1 MTIYI
6 AYFLFI
12 IYEVDYHMQLSS
24 TAYSDLGVPISASES
39 DIQSRFR
46 KLTVRYH
53 PDKIAGRGVDT
64 NKATEF
70 YVHLKHMRDIVLD
83 PAKRFAY
90 DRFGPDVLSKCSN
103 CLTIKEYTWHALSVT
118 LVTYG
123 ALGAFLL
130 GANALGFLKDGAY
143 WRYLS
148 LLAVATYEV
157 RTALRPDHPSFLVS
171 WLNPLLVTTGTRPA
185 YLPFQLTTVV
195 RKAALSAAQFL
206 GLLIPL
212 WRDDPQKRTRSTAE
226 DSEEARHQQIDRLE
240 NAVRDSAMHASRL
253 VDLESTPYK
262 QNERAKS
269 DLKEAMKMYMMQN
282 AVHMDRDVRNA
293 IGQSYARRRAGV
305 PHGAQG
311 NR

>member
-12 IYEVDYHMQLSS
+12 IYEVDYHLQLSS
-24 TAYSDLGVPISASES
+24 TAYSDLGVPITASES

-53 PDKIAGRGVDT
+53 PDKIAARGAD
-64 NKATEF
+64 NGKATEF
-70 YVHLKHMRDIVLD
+70 YVHLKHMRDIVMD

-90 DRFGPDVLSKCSN
+90 DRFGPESISKCNN
-103 CLTIKEYTWHALSVT
+103 CLTIKEYTWHALGVT

-123 ALGAFLL
+123 ALAAFLL
-130 GANALGFLKDGAY
+130 GSNALGFLKDGAY

-157 RTALRPDHPSFLVS
+157 RTALRPDHPPFLES
-171 WLNPLLVTTGTRPA
+171 WLNPLLVMTGTRPA
-185 YLPFQLTTVV
+185 YLPFQLTAVV
-195 RKAALSAAQFL
+195 RKASLSAAQFL

-212 WRDDPQKRTRSTAE
+212 WRDDPHKRTKSTE

-240 NAVRDSAMHASRL
+240 NAVRETSMHASRL
-253 VDLESTPYK
+253 VDLEATPYK
-262 QNERAKS
+262 QNERAKG
-269 DLKEAMKMYMMQN
+269 DLKEAMKKYMLQN

-293 IGQSYARRRAGV
+293 MGQSYARRRAGV

-311 NR
+311 NK